1 MYLQLAVVQAGHRT
15 ILHFHLPELPD
26 EQPTLW
32 SCCSAARMGQIRAAA
47 DSQRGSAELAALTH
61 TFVPLNVWGNSQL
74 NWEPRELLRYAYN
87 LKNIDKTENF
97 RRTAQ
102 RPLLRRALP
111 LNHAAQ
117 VNR

>member
-1 MYLQLAVVQAGHRT
+1 MLQCTSSLLLSRLDTEQSSIFICQNYQMNSQRCGHAVA
-15 ILHFHLPELPD
+15 LHAWAKSGL
-26 EQPTLW
+26 Q
-32 SCCSAARMGQIRAAA
+32 
-47 DSQRGSAELAALTH
+47 QRGSAELAALTH